1 MIMEKIIKIIIFIL
15 FCQNG
20 FAFANV
26 NESALIEKGRAFLQK
41 AVDNKT
47 PELNPIY
54 INKAKY
60 FYYIASQNVPPS
72 SEALIGLGRVYM
84 LQNKYDEAKDAFF
97 KAYSVD
103 PYNANSSFYF
113 GEFWFK
119 YRDYIN
125 ALKYY
130 EQAQK
135 LGFEDSAKNIEMINI
150 CKSKLGVE
158 KE

>member
-1 MIMEKIIKIIIFIL
+1 MKKIIKIIIFVL
-15 FCQNG
+15 FCENT

-26 NESALIEKGRAFLQK
+26 NESACIEKGRAFLNK
-41 AVDNKT
+41 AVNNQN
-47 PELNPIY
+47 PELNTIY

-60 FYYIASQNVPPS
+60 FYYIASQNIPPS

-84 LQNKYDEAKDAFF
+84 LQDKYDEAKDSFF

-103 PYNANSSFYF
+103 PYNANASFYF
-113 GEFWFK
+113 GDFWYK
-119 YRDYIN
+119 YSDYIN

-130 EQAQK
+130 EQAQA
-135 LGFEDSAKNIEMINI
+135 LGFENPAKNSEMINI

-158 KE
+158 K